1 MSNLNENKSM
11 YEIQITFVKVDSK
24 GNDRNVKENLIL
36 EHAESFADAEQVG
49 YDYGSGLTAIDVVSV
64 KRSKLKEIV
73 NERPFNDDTCKI
85 YVAQIVDHFVDLETE
100 ETKDIKYSVALFA
113 HDMKEAHQAI
123 EQYMK
128 QGLEDMDLVGIKE
141 TNYNNVLR

>member
-1 MSNLNENKSM
+1 M
-11 YEIQITFVKVDSK
+11 YEGTITYTTVDNK
-24 GNDRNVKENLIL
+24 GNDKNVKENYIL
-36 EHAESFADAEQVG
+36 EHCESFSDAEAQLF
-49 YDYGSGLTAIDVVSV
+49 DYGSSLTEIDVVAV

-73 NERPFNDDTCKI
+73 NEKPFNDDTCKI
-85 YVAQIVDHFVDLETE
+85 YIAQIVDHFVDLETE

-128 QGLEDMDLVGIKE
+128 QGMEDMELVGLKC
-141 TNYNNVLR
+141 TKYLKVL

>member
-1 MSNLNENKSM
+1 M
-11 YEIQITFVKVDSK
+11 YEITIAFTEVDK
-24 GNDRNVKENLIL
+24 NGNDRNKKKSIIL
-36 EHAESFADAEQVG
+36 EHAESFSDAEQIG
-49 YDYGSGLTAIDVVSV
+49 YDYGCELALAGIDVVSI

-73 NERPFNDDTCKI
+73 NEKPFNDDTCKI
-85 YVAQIVDHFVDLETE
+85 YIAQIVDHFVDMETE

-128 QGLEDMDLVGIKE
+128 QGLEDMDLIGIKE
-141 TNYNNVLR
+141 TKYNDVLK

>member
-1 MSNLNENKSM
+1 M
-11 YEIQITFVKVDSK
+11 YEIQITFVEADSK
-24 GNDRNVKENLIL
+24 GNDRNRKQNFIL
-36 EHAESFADAEQVG
+36 EHAESFANAEEIG
-49 YDYGSGLTAIDVVSV
+49 YDYGSGLTAIDVVSI

-73 NERPFNDDTCKI
+73 NERPFNDETCKI
-85 YVAQIVDHFVDLETE
+85 YVAKIVDHFVDVDTE

-141 TNYNNVLR
+141 TNFTDVLK

>member
-1 MSNLNENKSM
+1 M
-11 YEIQITFVKVDSK
+11 YEITITFVEVDSK
-24 GNDRNVKENLIL
+24 GNDRNRKQNLIL
-36 EHAESFADAEQVG
+36 EHAESFANAEEIG
-49 YDYGSGLTAIDVVSV
+49 YDYGSGLTAIDVVSI

-73 NERPFNDDTCKI
+73 NERPFYDETCKI
-85 YVAQIVDHFVDLETE
+85 YVAQIVDHFVDVDTE

-128 QGLEDMDLVGIKE
+128 QGLEDMDLIGIKE
-141 TNYNNVLR
+141 TKYNDVLK

>member
-1 MSNLNENKSM
+1 M

-36 EHAESFADAEQVG
+36 EHAESFADAEQIG
-49 YDYGSGLTAIDVVSV
+49 YDYGSGLTDIDVISI

-73 NERPFNDDTCKI
+73 NERPFGEETCKI
-85 YVAQIVDHFVDLETE
+85 YVAQIVDHFVDVETE

-141 TNYNNVLR
+141 TNFNNVLK

>member
-1 MSNLNENKSM
+1 M
-11 YEIQITFVKVDSK
+11 YEIQITFVEVDSK
-24 GNDRNVKENLIL
+24 GNDRNRKQNLIL
-36 EHAESFADAEQVG
+36 EHAESFANAEEIG
-49 YDYGSGLTAIDVVSV
+49 YDYGSGLTAIDVVSI

-73 NERPFNDDTCKI
+73 NERPFGDETCKI
-85 YVAQIVDHFVDLETE
+85 YVAQIVDHFVDVDTE

-128 QGLEDMDLVGIKE
+128 QGLEDMDLIGIKE
-141 TNYNNVLR
+141 TNFTDVLK

>member
-1 MSNLNENKSM
+1 M

-36 EHAESFADAEQVG
+36 EHAESFADAEQIG
-49 YDYGSGLTAIDVVSV
+49 YDYGSGLTAIDVVSI

-85 YVAQIVDHFVDLETE
+85 YIAQIVDHFVDMETE

>member
-1 MSNLNENKSM
+1 M

-36 EHAESFADAEQVG
+36 EHAESFADAEQIG
-49 YDYGSGLTAIDVVSV
+49 YDYGSGLTGIDVISI
-64 KRSKLKEIV
+64 KRSKLKEII
-73 NERPFNDDTCKI
+73 NEHPSGDETCKI
-85 YVAQIVDHFVDLETE
+85 YVAQIVDHFVDWETE
-100 ETKDIKYSVALFA
+100 EKKDIKYSVALFA

-141 TNYNNVLR
+141 TNFTDVLK

>member
-1 MSNLNENKSM
+1 M
-11 YEIQITFVKVDSK
+11 YEIQITFVEVDSK
-24 GNDRNVKENLIL
+24 GNDRNRKQNLIL
-36 EHAESFADAEQVG
+36 EHAESFANAEEIG
-49 YDYGSGLTAIDVVSV
+49 YDYGSGLTAIDVVSI

-73 NERPFNDDTCKI
+73 NEKPFGDETCKI
-85 YVAQIVDHFVDLETE
+85 YVAQIVDHFVDVDTE

-128 QGLEDMDLVGIKE
+128 QGLEDMDLIGIKE
-141 TNYNNVLR
+141 TNFTDVLK

>member
-1 MSNLNENKSM
+1 M
-11 YEIQITFVKVDSK
+11 YEIQITFVEVDSK
-24 GNDRNVKENLIL
+24 GNDRNRKQNLIL
-36 EHAESFADAEQVG
+36 EHAESFANAEEIG
-49 YDYGSGLTAIDVVSV
+49 YDYGSGLTAIDVVSI

-73 NERPFNDDTCKI
+73 NEKPFGDETCKI
-85 YVAQIVDHFVDLETE
+85 YVAQIVDHFVDVDTE

-128 QGLEDMDLVGIKE
+128 QGLEDMDLIGIKE
-141 TNYNNVLR
+141 TNFTDVLR

>member
-1 MSNLNENKSM
+1 M

-24 GNDRNVKENLIL
+24 GNDRNVKESLIL
-36 EHAESFADAEQVG
+36 EHAESFADAEQIG
-49 YDYGSGLTAIDVVSV
+49 YDYGSGLTAVDVVSV
-64 KRSKLKEIV
+64 KRSKLKEII
-73 NERPFNDDTCKI
+73 NEQPSGDETCKI
-85 YVAQIVDHFVDLETE
+85 YIAQIVDHFVDMETE

-113 HDMKEAHQAI
+113 HDMKEAHQAV

-141 TNYNNVLR
+141 TKFNGVLKRFGEL

>member
-1 MSNLNENKSM
+1 M

-49 YDYGSGLTAIDVVSV
+49 YDYGSGLAGLDVVSI

-85 YVAQIVDHFVDLETE
+85 YIAQIVDHFVDLETE

-113 HDMKEAHQAI
+113 HDIKEAHQAI

-128 QGLEDMDLVGIKE
+128 QGLEDMDLIGIKE
-141 TNYNNVLR
+141 TKYNNVLK

>member
-1 MSNLNENKSM
+1 M
-11 YEIQITFVKVDSK
+11 YEIKLNYVVVDEKGVDRSK
-24 GNDRNVKENLIL
+24 TENLIL
-36 EHAESFADAEQVG
+36 EHAESFTDAEQIG
-49 YDYGSGLTAIDVVSV
+49 YDYGSGLTAIDVVSI

-73 NERPFNDDTCKI
+73 NEKPFNDDTCKI
-85 YVAQIVDHFVDLETE
+85 YIAQIVDHFVDLETE

-141 TNYNNVLR
+141 TNFTNVLK

>member
-1 MSNLNENKSM
+1 
-11 YEIQITFVKVDSK
+11 VVDEKGVDRSK
-24 GNDRNVKENLIL
+24 TENLIL
-36 EHAESFADAEQVG
+36 EHAESFADAEQIG
-49 YDYGSGLTAIDVVSV
+49 YDYGSGLTGIDVVNI

-73 NERPFNDDTCKI
+73 NEKPFGDETCKI
-85 YVAQIVDHFVDLETE
+85 YIAQIVDHFIDMETE

-128 QGLEDMDLVGIKE
+128 QGLEDMDLVSIKE
-141 TNYNNVLR
+141 TKYNGVLK

>member
-1 MSNLNENKSM
+1 M
-11 YEIQITFVKVDSK
+11 YEIVLNYVAVNPKNGSDVNK
-24 GNDRNVKENLIL
+24 KESLIL
-36 EHAESFADAEQVG
+36 EHAESFADAEQIG
-49 YDYGSGLTAIDVVSV
+49 YDYGSGLTAVDVVSI

-85 YVAQIVDHFVDLETE
+85 YVAQIVDHFVDMETE

-141 TNYNNVLR
+141 TKFNDVLK

>member
-1 MSNLNENKSM
+1 M

-24 GNDRNVKENLIL
+24 GNDRNIKESLIL
-36 EHAESFADAEQVG
+36 EHAESFSDAEQIG
-49 YDYGSGLTAIDVVSV
+49 YDYGSGLAGLDVISI

-73 NERPFNDDTCKI
+73 NEKPFNDDTCKI
-85 YVAQIVDHFVDLETE
+85 YVAQIVDHFVDMETE

-141 TNYNNVLR
+141 TKFNDVLK

>member
-1 MSNLNENKSM
+1 M
-11 YEIQITFVKVDSK
+11 YEIVLNYVAVNPKNGSYVSK
-24 GNDRNVKENLIL
+24 KESLIL
-36 EHAESFADAEQVG
+36 EHAESFSDAEQIG
-49 YDYGSGLTAIDVVSV
+49 YDYGSGLTAVDVVSV

-73 NERPFNDDTCKI
+73 NEKPFNDETCKI

-100 ETKDIKYSVALFA
+100 ETKDIKYSIALFA
-113 HDMKEAHQAI
+113 HDMKEAHQTI

-141 TNYNNVLR
+141 TKYNGVLK

>member
-1 MSNLNENKSM
+1 M

-36 EHAESFADAEQVG
+36 EYAGSFADAEQIG
-49 YDYGSGLTAIDVVSV
+49 YDYGSGLTAIDVVSI
-64 KRSKLKEIV
+64 KRSKLKEII
-73 NERPFNDDTCKI
+73 NEQPSGDETCKI
-85 YVAQIVDHFVDLETE
+85 YIAQIVDHFVDMETE

-141 TNYNNVLR
+141 TKFNGVLK

>member
-1 MSNLNENKSM
+1 M
-11 YEIQITFVKVDSK
+11 YEIQITFVEVDSK
-24 GNDRNVKENLIL
+24 GNDRNRKQNFIL
-36 EHAESFADAEQVG
+36 EHAESFANAEEIG
-49 YDYGSGLTAIDVVSV
+49 YDYGSGLTAIDVVSI

-73 NERPFNDDTCKI
+73 NERPFGDETCKI
-85 YVAQIVDHFVDLETE
+85 YVAQIVDHFVDVDTE

-141 TNYNNVLR
+141 TNFTDVLK

>member
-1 MSNLNENKSM
+1 M
-11 YEIQITFVKVDSK
+11 YEIKLNYVVVDEKGVDRSK
-24 GNDRNVKENLIL
+24 TESLIL
-36 EHAESFADAEQVG
+36 EHAESFSDAEQIG
-49 YDYGSGLTAIDVVSV
+49 YDYGSGLAGLDVISI

-73 NERPFNDDTCKI
+73 NEKPFNDDTCKI
-85 YVAQIVDHFVDLETE
+85 YVAQIADHFVDMETE

-128 QGLEDMDLVGIKE
+128 QGLEDMDLVCIKE
-141 TNYNNVLR
+141 TNFCGVLK

>member
-1 MSNLNENKSM
+1 M
-11 YEIQITFVKVDSK
+11 YEIKISYVTVDK
-24 GNDRNVKENLIL
+24 HGNDKTVKESLIL
-36 EHAESFADAEQVG
+36 EHSESFADAEQIG
-49 YDYGSGLTAIDVVSV
+49 YDYGSGLTAVDVTDI

-73 NERPFNDDTCKI
+73 NERPFGDETCKI

-100 ETKDIKYSVALFA
+100 ETKVIKYSVALFA
-113 HDMKEAHQAI
+113 HDMKEANQAI

-141 TNYNNVLR
+141 TSFNDVLK

>member
-1 MSNLNENKSM
+1 M

-24 GNDRNVKENLIL
+24 GNDRNVKESLIL
-36 EHAESFADAEQVG
+36 EHAESFADAEQIG

-64 KRSKLKEIV
+64 KRSKLKEII
-73 NERPFNDDTCKI
+73 NEQPSGDETCKI
-85 YVAQIVDHFVDLETE
+85 YIAQIVDHFVDLETE

-113 HDMKEAHQAI
+113 HDIKEAHQAV

-141 TNYNNVLR
+141 TKFSGVLK